1 MIFDS
6 HMHTEVSADSAMKAA
21 DALERAAKLGVGAVF
36 TEHEDM
42 DFPGE
47 KDFTFSPEDYWK
59 KYEALRGEG
68 ERLRLGVELGM
79 QEGLA
84 EKNRAFVK
92 RAPFDQVI
100 GSIHTLLGF
109 DLYYETLYEGREK
122 DEVYRL
128 YLRAMASCV
137 RSHGAFID
145 ILAHIDY
152 IARYAAY
159 RDTELTYAVYGEEI
173 DEVLAALIET
183 DTVLELNTRR
193 FDAPQGK
200 SSLVP
205 IFRRYRELGGREVT
219 LGSDAHDACA
229 VAFAFC
235 EAQDLAESLGLRIVT
250 FFARR
255 KEYC

>member
-92 RAPFDQVI
+92 KAPFDQVI

-122 DEVYRL
+122 DEIYRL

-200 SSLVP
+200 ASLVP

>member
-6 HMHTEVSADSAMKAA
+6 HMHTEVSADSSMKAA
-21 DALERAAKLGVGAVF
+21 DALERAARLGIGAVF

-42 DFPGE
+42 DFPGD
-47 KDFTFSPEDYWK
+47 KDFTFSPEEYWQ
-59 KYEALRGEG
+59 KYEALRGKG

-84 EKNRAFVK
+84 EKNRAFTL

-100 GSIHTLLGF
+100 GAIHTLLGF
-109 DLYYETLYEGREK
+109 DLYYETLYESREK

-128 YLRAMASCV
+128 YLGEMARCM

-159 RDTELTYAVYGEEI
+159 EDAELTYAAYGEEI
-173 DEVLAALIET
+173 DEVLAAIIET

-193 FDAPQGK
+193 FAAPQGK
-200 SSLVP
+200 ASLAP
-205 IFRRYRELGGREVT
+205 IFRRYRELGGREVA

-229 VAFAFC
+229 IGFAFC
-235 EAQDLAESLGLRIVT
+235 EARDMAENLGLRVVT

>member
-84 EKNRAFVK
+84 EKNCAFVK
-92 RAPFDQVI
+92 KAPFDQVI

-159 RDTELTYAVYGEEI
+159 RDAELTYAVYGEEI

-200 SSLVP
+200 ASLVP

>member
-92 RAPFDQVI
+92 KVPFDQVI

-159 RDTELTYAVYGEEI
+159 RDAELTYAVYGEEI

-200 SSLVP
+200 ASLVP